1 MNLLINKPRQLS
13 FSFRSLVAREP
24 KLWLFYQ
31 PYLAWSKIKLIAVG
45 DDSEERMITS
55 KTELVIDGFQGSA
68 NSFATVAF
76 QMSQTRHVKL
86 AHHLHAPIQI
96 LQAIELDIPVLLTI
110 REPVGTV
117 LSLVGRW
124 PYISVTQ
131 GLKSYIGFYQKLEP
145 HGSKYVVSPFEQTTQ
160 NLNEIIE
167 ILNHKF
173 ETQFDLVNMDRVKEA
188 RSKVTESAAEKARR
202 VAIKEQ
208 KKLELSEAKN
218 SQLLSE
224 AENLYQKFESNALK
238 QKQELTK
245 NVQ

>member
-1 MNLLINKPRQLS
+1 MNALINKPRQLS

-76 QMSQTRHVKL
+76 QMSQTRDVKL

-96 LQAIELDIPVLLTI
+96 LQAVEKNVPILLTI
-110 REPVGTV
+110 REPMGTV
-117 LSLVGRW
+117 LSLVARW
-124 PYISVTQ
+124 PFISVNQ

-145 HGSKYVVSPFEQTTQ
+145 YGSSYVVSPFEQTTQ
-160 NLNEIIE
+160 NLSEIIKL
-167 ILNHKF
+167 LNNKF
-173 ETQFDLVNMDRVKEA
+173 DTQFDLINMERVKEA
-188 RSKVTESAAEKARR
+188 RSKVTESPAEKAQRS
-202 VAIKEQ
+202 AIKEQ
-208 KKLELSEAKN
+208 RKLEFTETKNAQLLNEAK
-218 SQLLSE
+218 
-224 AENLYQKFESNALK
+224 NLYQKYESIALE
-238 QKQELTK
+238 QKQEFSE
-245 NVQ
+245 NVR